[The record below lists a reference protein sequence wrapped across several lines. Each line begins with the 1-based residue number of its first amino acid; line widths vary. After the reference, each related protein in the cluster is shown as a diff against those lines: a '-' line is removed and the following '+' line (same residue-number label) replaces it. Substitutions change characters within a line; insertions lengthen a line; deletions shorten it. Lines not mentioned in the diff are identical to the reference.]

1 MSTTPRLEM
10 RGIEKHFGATR
21 ALAGVDLSV
30 APGEIM
36 ALVGENGAGK
46 STLMKVLSGAHSPD
60 AGSLLLDG
68 TAYNPTNP
76 LHARES
82 GIAMIY
88 QELSL
93 APHLST
99 MENILLG
106 IEPTKHGLLDWK
118 TMKAKARVALEA
130 VGLAAINPETP
141 VRELSIAQQQL
152 VEIARAVA
160 LDSRV
165 LVLDEPTSSL
175 TAVDIEKLFKLVR
188 SLSARGISVIYIS
201 HFLEEIEVLSDRFTV
216 LRDGSSVGSG
226 ITAESSR
233 ASIIALMV
241 GRNVDELYPR
251 NKHTAGSVALEINA
265 LSGINKPKS
274 ASFQL
279 HEGEVLGIAGLVGA
293 GRTELLEAIFG
304 LEPITNGD
312 VTVGVY
318 SGYASP
324 AQRWEQ
330 QMGMVSED
338 RKTQGLALGLSIADN
353 ITLPKL
359 KGLGPGRLVMPA
371 RQEAACTNWI
381 EEIPIKCESAR
392 QQTSDL
398 SGGNQQKVAIARLLH
413 ADVNILLLDEPT
425 RGIDVGSKAQIYR
438 LIDALAR
445 GDSTNGQ
452 TPKAILL
459 VSSYLPELLGTCDRI
474 AVMCR
479 GELGEPR
486 PVEEWDE
493 HSLMTAAVG

>member
-1 MSTTPRLEM
+1 M
-10 RGIEKHFGATR
+10 REIEKHFGATR

-30 APGEIM
+30 EPGEIM

-46 STLMKVLSGAHSPD
+46 STLMKVLSGAHTPD
-60 AGSLLLDG
+60 AGSLYLDG
-68 TAYNPTNP
+68 APYIPLNP
-76 LHARES
+76 LHARQS
-82 GIAMIY
+82 GVAMIY

-106 IEPTKHGLLDWK
+106 IEPAKRGLIDWASMRTKAVEAM
-118 TMKAKARVALEA
+118 TA
-130 VGLAAINPETP
+130 VGLEAIAPETP
-141 VRELSIAQQQL
+141 VSELSIAQQQL

-175 TAVDIEKLFKLVR
+175 TSVDIEKLFALVR
-188 SLSARGISVIYIS
+188 SLSKRGISVIYIS
-201 HFLEEIEVLSDRFTV
+201 HFLEEVQLLSQRFTV
-216 LRDGSSVGSG
+216 LRDGTSVGSG
-226 ITAESSR
+226 ITAETSKE
-233 ASIIALMV
+233 SIIAMMV
-241 GRNVDELYPR
+241 GRDVKDLYPR
-251 NKHTAGSVALEINA
+251 NKHT
-265 LSGINKPKS
+265 SGKTVLDIKKISGVKKPRF
-274 ASFQL
+274 ANLQL
-279 HEGEVLGIAGLVGA
+279 REGEVFGIAGLVGA

-304 LEPITNGD
+304 LEPIIDGEI
-312 VTVGVY
+312 TVGTFK
-318 SGYASP
+318 GNATP
-324 AQRWEQ
+324 AQRWDQ
-330 QMGMVSED
+330 RMGMVSDD
-338 RKTQGLALGLSIADN
+338 RKNQGLALGLSIADN

-359 KGLGPGRLVMPA
+359 QGLGPGRLVLPDK
-371 RQEAACTNWI
+371 QEAACDIWI
-381 EEIPIKCESAR
+381 QEIPIKCESASQR
-392 QQTSDL
+392 TSDL

-413 ADVNILLLDEPT
+413 ANVNILLLDEPT

-438 LIDALAR
+438 LIDSLAL
-445 GDSTNGQ
+445 GDSTIARK
-452 TPKAILL
+452 PKAILL